1 MLKNKTD
8 LDSIWNETLNLIKES
23 EHFSSHIYN
32 SWIKNSSLYDLS
44 DDFAVIVVPNLIQK
58 TVIINDIDFI
68 QAKLSQVLDREVA
81 CQIFMRSEI
90 SNFSTK
96 PEPKKIKLENKVMSR
111 YTFDNFIVGQSN
123 RESHAAALACAHNP
137 GKFFNPLF
145 IFGNSGLGKT
155 HLLHAI
161 GNYVKQNS
169 PNMNVL
175 YIYSEDFI
183 NLIVNAL
190 RDATIDQV
198 KDAICDVDILL
209 IDDIQRLKKGEKS
222 QEIFFNLYNKLV
234 SENKQIV
241 ITSDIHPTELRGIET
256 RLISRF
262 SSGLTVGVDSPE
274 FETALAI
281 LQEKLKGREQAVLFD
296 VQVLEYVA
304 NKFSSDVRR
313 LEGALNELIFKSVLY
328 NPDKIDLPF
337 ALDIFKDEPDV
348 VISKQLD
355 ANAIKRAV
363 CEFYGL
369 TKQQIESKSRTKNIA
384 NARHIAI
391 YLIRT
396 CLEMPFMKIGE
407 EFGGRDHSTIMTSYD
422 KIQKMLK
429 DNPLMKEA
437 VDRIKDRLGIK
448 S

>member
-296 VQVLEYVA
+296 DQVLEYVA

-396 CLEMPFMKIGE
+396 CL
-407 EFGGRDHSTIMTSYD
+407 RC
-422 KIQKMLK
+422 L
-429 DNPLMKEA
+429 L
-437 VDRIKDRLGIK
+437 
-448 S
+448 